1 MMPSTRD
8 TDHGKLL
15 HRPSRSGPAFW
26 GPGDSYHFLITG
38 AESGGAYFAMEA
50 VVPPGGGPLAHI
62 HRNEA
67 ETFYVLEG
75 EIEFLL
81 GDRIITATGG
91 DYINVPRGNVHRF
104 HNAGSARARLILT
117 FSPAGMEKFFEETLE
132 RAPDPNQAPPD
143 NLAEVAA
150 RYAEAAPRYGIEFY
164 T

>member
-75 EIEFLL
+75 EIEFQID
-81 GDRIITATGG
+81 GRT
-91 DYINVPRGNVHRF
+91 VR
-104 HNAGSARARLILT
+104 AG
-117 FSPAGMEKFFEETLE
+117 AGTL
-132 RAPDPNQAPPD
+132 
-143 NLAEVAA
+143 V
-150 RYAEAAPRYGIEFY
+150 AAPRGPC
-164 T
+164 TPSRSRSARGRGS